1 MGSGA
6 EIVVVVV
13 AGTVVV
19 VVVASAAKCVEIPT
33 RVVVVVAVPT
43 SELDWQAPFASTT
56 NAMSQCAGLRSVGT
70 GTHLSSLRDQP
81 LTAPAVR
88 PPMM

>member
-13 AGTVVV
+13 SRNIDVVV
-19 VVVASAAKCVEIPT
+19 VDPAAIFVGFST

-43 SELDWQAPFASTT
+43 PEVDWQAPVASTT
-56 NAMSQCAGLRSVGT
+56 IAMSQRSGLRFFGT
-70 GTHLSSLRDQP
+70 GLTSSRCGISP
-81 LTAPAVR
+81 
-88 PPMM
+88 